1 MSQPTRG
8 KVHFVYLTDPSKA
21 AISSHKAAKSH
32 AARHGHA
39 RIRRQR
45 MNEYHEEK
53 KKQDGSSQAPRK
65 AAAESSAGGSRSA
78 LAANP
83 RSSSNQNEASREMIL
98 HLPSTSQSP
107 SLETSPLS
115 SIPKNIHAVYGADID
130 PTQQFLLYHCES
142 LIPYCDIDDH

>member
-1 MSQPTRG
+1 
-8 KVHFVYLTDPSKA
+8 
-21 AISSHKAAKSH
+21 
-32 AARHGHA
+32 
-39 RIRRQR
+39 

-53 KKQDGSSQAPRK
+53 KKHEGSSQAPRK

-83 RSSSNQNEASREMIL
+83 RSSSNQNQNEASREMIL
-98 HLPSTSQSP
+98 HLPLNSQSP

-115 SIPKNIHAVYGADID
+115 SMPKNINAVYGADID

-142 LIPYCDIDDH
+142 LIPYCDIWTIIKRLGLYNDRCQLCYPVWETALQEIHRL